1 MAQLAMQTAQC
12 SPHRP
17 GLVVLNKDSVDAAVA
32 VLVPMIGFQKETA
45 RVPVHIGLDNDQSFN
60 FRGDKLHG
68 CHTPAVEIH
77 NCAHDTRTGPGGA
90 IMAAFFGGL
99 SMPKS
104 HRKERLLPALL
115 LVDDK
120 RANLDALAAVLHAEM
135 PGCRVLMTSSP
146 EKAFVLAADGT
157 VDCAVIDLN
166 MPEISGIELC
176 RRLKADPRTDYF
188 PILLTT
194 DENTDART
202 RVAGL
207 EAGADDLLDRSSE
220 PVELMAKIRVML
232 RINRAEKELRAV
244 NRRLAEVAEGRARD
258 LHEVDQRHRLVF
270 DASGEAIIVFEVKA
284 GGVAGRVL
292 EMNDTACRWLG
303 YSREEA
309 ARLTLRE
316 LSTPD
321 RVQGL
326 QGRIE
331 SILQHRQLT
340 FETPLLGKDGRQLPM
355 SITAGVIDTAEGRA
369 IVAVAR
375 YATEGAGPQDHE
387 YNFLAEMG
395 QMIYDCNIMTGKIT
409 WGGAVTQVMGYT
421 PAEMRAMGWRRWQ
434 RRIHS
439 EDRSRVLARLSEAL
453 ETVGRYQMEYR
464 VLHRSGDERHIEDTG
479 VALPGENGRA
489 VRVIGAMKDVTA
501 RIGMEEER
509 RRLEHEMQHS
519 QRLESLGVL
528 AGGIAHD
535 FNNILAGIIGLTD
548 LAIRDLPAKSRPRG
562 DLVEALQAAHRAKD
576 LVKQILIFSR
586 QSGRERAPIYL
597 HIIAR
602 EAIKLLRATLPANIE
617 IIDSVDVGSGTAMA
631 NAAQVHQVL
640 MNFCTNAAHAMKKK
654 GGRLE
659 VKVANVEVDE
669 RLAAGHPKLHVG
681 PYVRISVSD
690 NGHGMSPA
698 VLTRVFDP
706 FFTTKGPGEGTGMG
720 LAVVHGIIS
729 DHEGAVMAES
739 RVGVGASFHAY
750 LPRVANMAVEE
761 TPRVEHLSGGRER
774 ILFVDDDEAVLRFA
788 NLALPRLGF
797 TVTLCKN
804 AQEAL
809 DAVDRS
815 VIGFDIAI
823 TDQIMPGMAGTD
835 LAAELTRRRPGLPII
850 LFTGYSDQMPS
861 AQWRDAG
868 IRSVLVKPV
877 TVKDLVD
884 EIRRVIGDPDGTKKK
899 FPTGLA

>member
-1 MAQLAMQTAQC
+1 
-12 SPHRP
+12 
-17 GLVVLNKDSVDAAVA
+17 
-32 VLVPMIGFQKETA
+32 
-45 RVPVHIGLDNDQSFN
+45 
-60 FRGDKLHG
+60 
-68 CHTPAVEIH
+68 
-77 NCAHDTRTGPGGA
+77 
-90 IMAAFFGGL
+90 
-99 SMPKS
+99 MPKS
-104 HRKERLLPALL
+104 HRKERLLPVLL

-120 RANLDALAAVLHAEM
+120 RANLEALAAVLQAEM
-135 PGCRVLMTSSP
+135 PGCRVLATSSP
-146 EKAFVLAADGT
+146 EKAFVLAADGSL
-157 VDCAVIDLN
+157 DCAVIDLN
-166 MPEISGIELC
+166 MPEISGIDLC

-194 DENTDART
+194 DGSTDSRT

-207 EAGADDLLDRSSE
+207 EAGADDLLDRSAE
-220 PVELMAKIRVML
+220 PAELMAKIRVML
-232 RINRAEKELRAV
+232 RINRAEKGLRAV
-244 NRRLAEVAEGRARD
+244 NRRLAEVAEDRARE
-258 LHEVDQRHRLVF
+258 LHEMDQRHRLIF
-270 DASGEAIIVFEVKA
+270 DVSGEAIIVFEVAAKGA
-284 GGVAGRVL
+284 AGRVL
-292 EMNDTACRWLG
+292 EMNDSACRWLG

-309 ARLTLRE
+309 LRLTLRE
-316 LSTPD
+316 LSAPD
-321 RVQGL
+321 RVHGL

-331 SILQHRQLT
+331 SILQHRLLT
-340 FETPLLGKDGRQLPM
+340 FETVLLGKDGRQVPV
-355 SITAGVIDTAEGRA
+355 SITAGVINAADGRA
-369 IVAVAR
+369 VVAVAR
-375 YATEGAGPQDHE
+375 HTGGGTGPQDYE
-387 YNFLAEMG
+387 YPFLAQTG

-409 WGGAVTQVMGYT
+409 WGGAVTQVMGYS
-421 PAEMRAMGWRRWQ
+421 PAEMRYVGWRRWQ
-434 RRIHS
+434 RHIHS
-439 EDRSRVLARLSEAL
+439 EDRTRVTARLTEAL

-464 VLHRSGDERHIEDTG
+464 VLHKSGEERHIEDTG
-479 VALPGENGRA
+479 VALPGEDGRA

-501 RIGMEEER
+501 RVRMEEER

-586 QSGRERAPIYL
+586 QSGRERSPIYL

-602 EAIKLLRATLPANIE
+602 EAIKLLRATLPSNIE
-617 IIDSVDVGSGTAMA
+617 IIDSVDVHSGAAMA
-631 NAAQVHQVL
+631 NAAQMHQVL

-659 VKVANVEVDE
+659 VKIGDVEVDE
-669 RLAAGHPKLHVG
+669 RLAATHPRLHVG

-698 VLTRVFDP
+698 VLARVFDP

-739 RVGVGASFHAY
+739 RVGVGAAFHAY
-750 LPRVANMAVEE
+750 LPRVAGAEAEE
-761 TPRVEHLSGGRER
+761 PSRAERLTGGRER
-774 ILFVDDDEAVLRFA
+774 VLFVDDDEAVRRFA
-788 NLALPRLGF
+788 DLALPRLGF
-797 TVTLCKN
+797 SVTLCKN

-809 DAVDRS
+809 DALDRS
-815 VIGFDIAI
+815 AGGFDIVI

-835 LAAELTRRRPGLPII
+835 LAAELTRRQSGLPII

-861 AQWRDAG
+861 AQWREAG

-884 EIRRVIGDPDGTKKK
+884 EIRRVMDHPGGTGKTR
-899 FPTGLA
+899 PRGPA

>member
-1 MAQLAMQTAQC
+1 M
-12 SPHRP
+12 
-17 GLVVLNKDSVDAAVA
+17 
-32 VLVPMIGFQKETA
+32 
-45 RVPVHIGLDNDQSFN
+45 
-60 FRGDKLHG
+60 
-68 CHTPAVEIH
+68 
-77 NCAHDTRTGPGGA
+77 
-90 IMAAFFGGL
+90 
-99 SMPKS
+99 S
-104 HRKERLLPALL
+104 HRKERLLPVLL

-135 PGCRVLMTSSP
+135 PGCRVLATCSP
-146 EKAFVLAADGT
+146 EKAFVLAADGG

-166 MPEISGIELC
+166 MPEISGIDLC
-176 RRLKADPRTDYF
+176 RRLKADPRTDHF

-194 DENTDART
+194 DENTDAGT

-232 RINRAEKELRAV
+232 RIKRAEKGLRAV
-244 NRRLAEVAEGRARD
+244 NRRLAEVAEDRARE
-258 LHEVDQRHRLVF
+258 LHETDQRQRLIF
-270 DASGEAIIVFEVKA
+270 DASGEAIFVFEVGE
-284 GGVAGRVL
+284 GGLAGRVL
-292 EMNDTACRWLG
+292 EMNGTACRWLG

-309 ARLTLRE
+309 SRLTLRE

-321 RVQGL
+321 RMHGL
-326 QGRIE
+326 QGRID
-331 SILQHRQLT
+331 SILQHRQLS
-340 FETPLLGKDGRQLPM
+340 FETVLLGKDGRQVPLG
-355 SITAGVIDTAEGRA
+355 ITAGVIDTVAGRA
-369 IVAVAR
+369 IVAVACS
-375 YATEGAGPQDHE
+375 AAEGTVPPDHE
-387 YNFLAEMG
+387 YHFLAETG

-421 PAEMRAMGWRRWQ
+421 PAEMRSIGWRRWQ
-434 RRIHS
+434 RQIHS

-464 VLHRSGDERHIEDTG
+464 VLHKSGEERHIEDTG

-501 RIGMEEER
+501 RIRQEEER
-509 RRLEHEMQHS
+509 RRLENEMQHS

-576 LVKQILIFSR
+576 LVKQILVFSR
-586 QSGRERAPIYL
+586 QSGRDRAPIYL

-602 EAIKLLRATLPANIE
+602 EAIKLLRATLPSNIE
-617 IIDSVDVGSGTAMA
+617 IIDSVDTNSGAAMA
-631 NAAQVHQVL
+631 NAAQMHQVI

-659 VKVANVEVDE
+659 VRVADTEADE
-669 RLAAGHPKLHVG
+669 RLAATHPKLHVG

-729 DHEGAVMAES
+729 DHDGAVMAES
-739 RVGVGASFHAY
+739 RAGVGAAFHAY
-750 LPRVANMAVEE
+750 LPRVAGVAVEE
-761 TPRVEHLSGGRER
+761 PSRMEHLVGGRER
-774 ILFVDDDEAVLRFA
+774 VLFVDDDEAVLRFA

-797 TVTLCKN
+797 TVTLCRN

-809 DAVDRS
+809 DAMDRA
-815 VIGFDIAI
+815 VAGFDIVI
-823 TDQIMPGMAGTD
+823 TDQIMPGMAGTE
-835 LAAELTRRRPGLPII
+835 LAAVLTRRRPGLPVI

-884 EIRRVIGDPDGTKKK
+884 EIRKVMDDSGASRTGR
-899 FPTGLA
+899 PTGLSR